1 MTVDQGHRAGRPA
14 RAGRRLAP
22 VAGALLPFTLFAA
35 APALAQS
42 PPPPAL
48 NGTLPPDADTI
59 EPASPEV
66 RARARASELEA
77 IQRDMALSAKRQAEI
92 EQEITAL
99 ERDRTRLTQS
109 LLDSAARLARV
120 ETDVAAAR
128 ARLDDLAGDEDAIRL
143 SLSERRG
150 VIAEVLASLQRI
162 GRRPPPA
169 LAVRPDDALAAV
181 RSAILLGAVIPDLRV
196 EAEALAADLA
206 ALERVKAD
214 RAAELARLRD
224 DLALQTEERARVEM
238 LITEKRQ
245 TEQSRAGDLVA
256 EKKRA
261 EELAANAR
269 SLTALLK
276 DLGREIDAVRKA
288 EEQAAKAEPGVT
300 GPGRLAPAIA
310 FASARGRLP
319 QPVVGSLVRKF
330 GASDAT
336 GVKAE
341 GLSFSTAA
349 DAQVRAPAD
358 GWVDYAGPFRS
369 YGQLLILNVGGGY
382 HVLLAGMARIDVE
395 MGQFVL
401 AGEPVGRM
409 GDRRLASAATLDIP
423 STRPVLYVEFRKDGS
438 SIDPTPWWAGR
449 TDEGVRG

>member
-1 MTVDQGHRAGRPA
+1 MISGTRSDRTAPALLSVPSCRTRHVAGSLLSLALLAGAAPPA
-14 RAGRRLAP
+14 RAQTAP
-22 VAGALLPFTLFAA
+22 A
-35 APALAQS
+35 APAS
-42 PPPPAL
+42 P
-48 NGTLPPDADTI
+48 DVI

-66 RARARASELEA
+66 RAKARAAELDA
-77 IQRDMALSAKRQAEI
+77 IQRDIALSGERQGEI
-92 EQEITAL
+92 EKEIAAL
-99 ERDRTRLTQS
+99 NRDRARLSQS

-120 ETDVAAAR
+120 EGDVEDAR
-128 ARLDDLAGDEDAIRL
+128 KRLDDLADGEDALRL

-150 VIAEVLASLQRI
+150 VISEILASLQRI

-181 RSAILLGAVIPDLRV
+181 RSAILLGSVIPDLRV

-224 DLALQTEERARVEM
+224 DLALQSEERTRVEM
-238 LITEKRQ
+238 LIAEKRG
-245 TEQSRAGDLVA
+245 TIDARSSDLAAEQ
-256 EKKRA
+256 KRA
-261 EELAANAR
+261 EELAANAK

-276 DLGREIDAVRKA
+276 DLDREIDAVRQARQQA
-288 EEQAAKAEPGVT
+288 ESAAPGAS
-300 GPGRLAPAIA
+300 GPGRLAPAVS

-319 QPVVGSLVRKF
+319 RPVVGALARRF
-330 GASDAT
+330 GATDAT

-341 GLSFSTAA
+341 GISFSTAA

-395 MGQFVL
+395 LGQFVL
-401 AGEPVGRM
+401 AGEPVGQM

>member
-1 MTVDQGHRAGRPA
+1 MTVGRGESATGPARRAPGTRLVPVAGTLLPLVLLAAAPPA
-14 RAGRRLAP
+14 RAQDSAP
-22 VAGALLPFTLFAA
+22 R
-35 APALAQS
+35 
-42 PPPPAL
+42 PPAE
-48 NGTLPPDADTI
+48 TETI

-66 RARARASELEA
+66 RARARAAELET
-77 IQRDMALSAKRQAEI
+77 IQRDMSLSSQRQAEI
-92 EQEITAL
+92 EREIAAL
-99 ERDRTRLTQS
+99 ERDRSRLTQS
-109 LLDSAARLARV
+109 LLDSAARLTRV
-120 ETDVAAAR
+120 ETDVSAAR
-128 ARLDDLAGDEDAIRL
+128 ARLDDLAEDEEAIRL

-214 RAAELARLRD
+214 RASELERLKD
-224 DLALQTEERARVEM
+224 DLALQTEERARVEL
-238 LITEKRQ
+238 LIAEKRR
-245 TEQSRAGDLVA
+245 TAETRSADLA
-256 EKKRA
+256 DEKKRA
-261 EELAANAR
+261 ADLAANAR
-269 SLTALLK
+269 SLSALLK
-276 DLGREIDAVRKA
+276 DLGHEIDAVKRA
-288 EEQAAKAEPGVT
+288 EEQAARAQPGAT
-300 GPGRLAPAIA
+300 GPGRLTPAIN
-310 FASARGRLP
+310 FASTRGRLP
-319 QPVVGSLVRKF
+319 QPVVGSIVRRF
-330 GASDAT
+330 GAADTT

-341 GLSFSTAA
+341 GVSFSAAA